1 MLETYFIYNL
11 MLLISVVFALISE
24 YTKKHRNIFIFFS
37 FFSLLFFCA
46 IRYDVGYDYDN
57 YVSSFKEIY
66 FNLNNNVINKS
77 FWEDSFYNHVCR
89 FFSFTRKGYLLVFLF
104 YATITLVFLYKVLI
118 RKNILSLGLFF
129 FICLNFLFISFDQM
143 RQFSAITI
151 FMYSTKYIERK
162 ELKNYIKY
170 ILLASIFHVSAL
182 SLIPFYLIAKL
193 EIKIRLGLGML
204 LIAVYGYFSG
214 TWEELRE
221 GFYSLIPYYN
231 FYLEYS
237 NALESATLNSIFGVL
252 YLLIISLISMYFA
265 QKKQNKVLYFTSTFG
280 IIIYLFASNNLN
292 IYRISNFFLVF
303 LCVSIPLLI
312 KEKKRSFNIYTIFF
326 ISTAFI
332 MFQLNIKNS
341 PRGTSP
347 YKTIFSSDSKKEIFR
362 ID

>member
-129 FICLNFLFISFDQM
+129 FICLNFLF
-143 RQFSAITI
+143 
-151 FMYSTKYIERK
+151 K
-162 ELKNYIKY
+162 LK
-170 ILLASIFHVSAL
+170 
-182 SLIPFYLIAKL
+182 
-193 EIKIRLGLGML
+193 
-204 LIAVYGYFSG
+204 
-214 TWEELRE
+214 
-221 GFYSLIPYYN
+221 
-231 FYLEYS
+231 
-237 NALESATLNSIFGVL
+237 
-252 YLLIISLISMYFA
+252 
-265 QKKQNKVLYFTSTFG
+265 
-280 IIIYLFASNNLN
+280 
-292 IYRISNFFLVF
+292 
-303 LCVSIPLLI
+303 
-312 KEKKRSFNIYTIFF
+312 
-326 ISTAFI
+326 
-332 MFQLNIKNS
+332 
-341 PRGTSP
+341 
-347 YKTIFSSDSKKEIFR
+347 
-362 ID
+362 